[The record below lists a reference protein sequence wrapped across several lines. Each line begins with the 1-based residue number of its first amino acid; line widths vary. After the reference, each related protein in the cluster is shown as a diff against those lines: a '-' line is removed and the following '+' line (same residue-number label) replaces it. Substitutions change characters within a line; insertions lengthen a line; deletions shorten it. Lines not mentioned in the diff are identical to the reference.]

1 MTYDKKNIIRTA
13 ALIGGALLGVIL
25 LLAGGTRSDTPT
37 AQTVEVTDTEAYV
50 QAMEEKIRELC
61 RRVEGVGE
69 VSVAVSLESGWRRTY
84 GKESGSYLSVASLSG
99 SGQVCLSEEP
109 PVIGG
114 IAIVCD
120 GGGDPEVR
128 QRLIN
133 LLRAAYGIGSNKIY
147 VAPAQNEGSPHSGG
161 G

>member
-1 MTYDKKNIIRTA
+1 MTLEKKSIVRTA
-13 ALIGGALLGVIL
+13 ALIGGAILGIVLLF
-25 LLAGGTRSDTPT
+25 AGNGRTE
-37 AQTVEVTDTEAYV
+37 TVADQMIEMTDTEAYV
-50 QAMEEKIRELC
+50 RDMEEKICELC

-69 VSVAVSLESGWRRTY
+69 VSVVVSLESGWRRTY
-84 GKESGSYLSVASLSG
+84 GRESGSYLSVASLAGSG
-99 SGQVCLSEEP
+99 SVCLSEEP

-120 GGGDPEVR
+120 GGGDPTVR
-128 QRLIN
+128 QRLVN

-147 VAPAQNEGSPHSGG
+147 VAPAQNEASPHSGG